1 MQFVNKFTLRSFNR
15 NFRGDFWVYFEYIVY
30 FYDGATF
37 VLQLSKNE
45 EDAEIKQKATEI
57 ECTQQRNID
66 NNL

>member
-1 MQFVNKFTLRSFNR
+1 MQSVNKFTLRSFNR

-57 ECTQQRNID
+57 EHTQQRYID
-66 NNL
+66 